1 MAETPDSLREP
12 SSVTRPRE
20 WHRASASEMRAALDA
35 GEISSLEL
43 CVAHLER
50 IAEVD
55 REISA
60 FTEVFHDSA
69 KTNAARLDEERAAG
83 KLRGP
88 LHGVP
93 VTIKECFDFEGRP
106 TTLGVQSRR
115 TARATSD
122 SAMVRALSDA
132 GAVLLGRT
140 NVAQLLLAFE
150 SDNPV
155 FGRTANPF
163 SPRHS
168 AGGSSGGEA
177 AAIAAGLSPLGVG
190 TDLGGSARVPAH
202 FCGVAALL
210 PTPYRLPNSGCQGPL
225 PGQRTIALQTSL
237 LARRVADLELC
248 LDALPATALARLDP
262 GVPPTLDLPAA
273 ALRGLSV
280 GVLKDNGLLAPSSA
294 LIGALERATDAL
306 RAAGVS
312 VTPFSP
318 PALDELFFDAVA
330 LLSAEGGHALLAAL
344 GGGQVAE
351 SLRSLHK
358 LVRVPRPVRAGLEK
372 VAQLSGDKEMARLIA
387 CIGETSVGEYQA
399 LGERLAALRVA
410 MLDAWQSAG
419 VDAVLTPPFATPA
432 VPHGLSADFL
442 VAASYS
448 MPWNAVGFV
457 AGVVPV
463 TRVHGA
469 EARRDRA
476 KGQLGRLARRI
487 DEQSAGLP
495 VGVQLVAPPWRE
507 RTALA
512 LMKAI
517 ETNVCADVDY
527 PRTPVW

>member
-12 SSVTRPRE
+12 SIVTRPRE
-20 WHRASASEMRAALDA
+20 WHRASVREMTEALDK
-35 GEISSLEL
+35 GELTSQEL
-43 CVAHLER
+43 VGAHLER

-69 KTNAARLDEERAAG
+69 RRAAAQADEERRAG
-83 KLRGP
+83 KRRGP

-93 VTIKECFDFEGRP
+93 VSIKECFDFEGRP
-106 TTLGVQSRR
+106 TTLGLPLRR
-115 TARATSD
+115 AARAERD

-132 GAVLLGRT
+132 GAVILGRT
-140 NVAQLLLAFE
+140 NVAQLLLALE

-155 FGRTANPF
+155 FGRTSNPF

-177 AAIAAGLSPLGVG
+177 AAIAAGLSPLGFG

-202 FCGVAALL
+202 FCGIAGLK
-210 PTPYRLPNSGCQGPL
+210 PTPGRLPNQGSRGPL
-225 PGQRTIALQTSL
+225 PGQTVIPLQTSL
-237 LARRVADLELC
+237 LGRSVGDLEVA
-248 LDALPATALARLDP
+248 LDALPARALTQLDP
-262 GVPPTLDLPAA
+262 AVPPVADAPAK

-280 GVLKDNGLLAPSSA
+280 GVSKDNELLSPSSA
-294 LIGALERATDAL
+294 LVGALERASDAL
-306 RAAGVS
+306 RAAGVT
-312 VTPFSP
+312 VVPFSP
-318 PALDELFFDAVA
+318 PGLAELFYDTAA
-330 LLSAEGGHALLAAL
+330 LFGAEGGHAMLAAL
-344 GGGQVAE
+344 GSGQVAE

-358 LVRVPRPVRAGLEK
+358 LVRAPGAVRAALRK
-372 VAQLSGDKEMARLIA
+372 VAELSGDKELARLIA
-387 CIGETSVGEYQA
+387 CIGERSVGEYQA
-399 LGERLAALRVA
+399 LCERLDAAKHV
-410 MLDAWQSAG
+410 MLDAWRSAG
-419 VDAVLTPPFATPA
+419 IDALLCPPYATPA
-432 VPHGLSADFL
+432 LPHGLSADFL
-442 VAASYS
+442 VASSYCL
-448 MPWNAVGFV
+448 PWNAVGFV

-495 VGVQLVAPPWRE
+495 VGVQVVAPPWCE

-512 LMKAI
+512 VMGAI
-517 ETNVCADVDY
+517 ETNVSGDVDF